1 MGDGRY
7 IFVADVSSAE
17 VRMSVRAKVL
27 GSLLVVCKLIGG
39 LVSAELECRV
49 LNATSVFLSWVKD

>member
-1 MGDGRY
+1 MGDGRC
-7 IFVADVSSAE
+7 IFVADVRSAE

-27 GSLLVVCKLIGG
+27 ASLLVVCKLTGG